1 MAECRCFCGLMSARE
16 VSLVGHT
23 RGFVATNIIG
33 CSLLGMM
40 CVCALFAFVLLFRMA
55 VKKLGLWFSS
65 YLV

>member
-40 CVCALFAFVLLFRMA
+40 CVCVCTVCLCTAFQDGC
-55 VKKLGLWFSS
+55 KKIR
-65 YLV
+65 LVV